1 LAKPK
6 KDADRRARIE
16 AIRKE
21 AERAERRRTLMV
33 VLACALVAV
42 VIIAVTGYALL
53 TRDDEAS
60 AAVADGG
67 VLSDS
72 ATAAGCDNVMIK
84 GAEGSTVHQ
93 PTGTPIDYPDSP
105 PAFGPHW
112 DAPAE
117 FARKFYTDQD
127 RPEVEQL
134 VHNLEHGYTILW
146 YDATVSDDPDALS
159 QVEDIAADFEGSQ
172 DPTAKF
178 IAAPWTSE
186 DGEAFPEGT
195 HVALTHWSAEGESA
209 VAGQGQGDSLYCEQ
223 PDEQVVTDFMAAF
236 PYSDSVE
243 PAGG

>member
-1 LAKPK
+1 MAKPK

-16 AIRKE
+16 AIRRE

-53 TRDDEAS
+53 TRDDEATADTAGSLAAS
-60 AAVADGG
+60 A
-67 VLSDS
+67 S
-72 ATAAGCDNVMIK
+72 AKAAGCGDVVFS
-84 GAEGSTVHQ
+84 GAEGAGDHR
-93 PTGTPIDYPDSP
+93 PTGTPIDYPGP

-112 DAPAE
+112 DVPAD
-117 FARKFYTDQD
+117 FARKFYTNED
-127 RPEVEQL
+127 RPAVEQF

-146 YDATVSDDPDALS
+146 YDSTVADDPEALGKV
-159 QVEDIAADFEGSQ
+159 QDIAAQFEGSQ
-172 DPTAKF
+172 DLTAKF

-236 PYSDSVE
+236 PYSDSLE